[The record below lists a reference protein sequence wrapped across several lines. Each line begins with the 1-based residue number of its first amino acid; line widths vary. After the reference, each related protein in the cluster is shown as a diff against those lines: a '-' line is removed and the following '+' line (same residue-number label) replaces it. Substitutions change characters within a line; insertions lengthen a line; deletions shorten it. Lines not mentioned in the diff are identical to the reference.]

1 MIRLVS
7 TLVLLLALTPSPA
20 PAKGMTSVTM
30 KPLTAAGPDQE
41 VVRLVGEKNLKI
53 VQFILRNGKEMDR
66 HSVEEAATIHCVA
79 GSGMLIDDDGRNV
92 PLQAGSI
99 VILPP
104 GKEHVVKATPEI
116 SVLVTRLPKPQKPQ
130 GQPGMGMGMG
140 GGRKGAG
147 GGMRP
152 PLQ

>member
-1 MIRLVS
+1 MNRLIPAFA
-7 TLVLLLALTPSPA
+7 LLLAIVSLPA
-20 PAKGMTSVTM
+20 PAAGTFSVAM
-30 KPLTAAGPDQE
+30 KPLTSDGPDQE
-41 VVRLVGEKNLKI
+41 VVRLVGEKNLEI

-79 GSGMLIDDDGRNV
+79 GSGMLVDDDGRNV
-92 PLQAGSI
+92 PLRPGSI

-104 GKEHVVKATPEI
+104 GKEHVVKATPDI
-116 SVLVTRLPKPQKPQ
+116 SVLVTRLPRPQKPQ
-130 GQPGMGMGMG
+130 GQPGMGMG

-152 PLQ
+152 PMQ

>member
-1 MIRLVS
+1 MIRLVT
-7 TLVLLLALTPSPA
+7 TLALLLAISPSSA
-20 PAKGMTSVTM
+20 PAAGTMSVTM
-30 KPLTAAGPDQE
+30 KPLTAGGPDQE
-41 VVRLVGEKNLKI
+41 VVRLVSEKNLKI
-53 VQFILRNGKEMDR
+53 VQFILRNGNEMDR

-79 GSGMLIDDDGRNV
+79 GSGMLVDDDGRNV
-92 PLQAGSI
+92 PLQPGSI

-130 GQPGMGMGMG
+130 GQPGMGMG
-140 GGRKGAG
+140 GGRKGGG

-152 PLQ
+152 PMQ

>member
-1 MIRLVS
+1 MHRLVAP
-7 TLVLLLALTPSPA
+7 LALLLAIVPLAA
-20 PAKGMTSVTM
+20 PAAGTASVAMKALTSD
-30 KPLTAAGPDQE
+30 GPDQE
-41 VVRLVGEKNLKI
+41 VVRLADEKNLKL

-92 PLQAGSI
+92 PLQPGVI

-104 GKEHVVKATPEI
+104 GKEHVVKATPSI
-116 SVLVTRLPKPQKPQ
+116 SVLVTRLPKPQRPAD
-130 GQPGMGMGMG
+130 
-140 GGRKGAG
+140 GGRGQGMSGGRRG

-152 PLQ
+152 PGM

>member
-1 MIRLVS
+1 MNRLIPAFA
-7 TLVLLLALTPSPA
+7 LLLAIVSLPA
-20 PAKGMTSVTM
+20 PAAGTFSVAM
-30 KPLTAAGPDQE
+30 KPLTSDGPDQE

-53 VQFILRNGKEMDR
+53 VQLILRNGKEMDR

-79 GSGMLIDDDGRNV
+79 GSGMLVDDDGRNV
-92 PLQAGSI
+92 PLRPGSI

-104 GKEHVVKATPEI
+104 GKEHVVKATPDI
-116 SVLVTRLPKPQKPQ
+116 SVLVTRLPRPQKPQ
-130 GQPGMGMGMG
+130 GQPGMGMG

-152 PLQ
+152 PMQ

>member
-1 MIRLVS
+1 MNRFGFALA
-7 TLVLLLALTPSPA
+7 LLLAMPLPA
-20 PAKGMTSVTM
+20 PAAGTTSVAM
-30 KPLTAAGPDQE
+30 KPLTADGPDQE
-41 VVRLVGEKNLKI
+41 VVRLVSEKNLKI

-79 GSGMLIDDDGRNV
+79 GSGMLVDDDGRNV
-92 PLQAGSI
+92 PLQPGTI

-130 GQPGMGMGMG
+130 GQPGMGMG

-152 PLQ
+152 PGY

>member
-1 MIRLVS
+1 MNRFVS
-7 TLVLLLALTPSPA
+7 ALALLFAIVPLPSSA
-20 PAKGMTSVTM
+20 AGTSSVTM
-30 KPLTAAGPDQE
+30 KPLTVEGPDQE

-53 VQFILRNGKEMDR
+53 VQFILRRGKEMDR
-66 HSVEEAATIHCVA
+66 HSVDEPATIHCVA

-92 PLQAGSI
+92 PLQPGVI

-116 SVLVTRLPKPQKPQ
+116 SVLVTRLPNPQKPAEA
-130 GQPGMGMGMG
+130 GTGIGMGA
-140 GGRKGAG
+140 GRRG

-152 PLQ
+152 PGQ

>member
-1 MIRLVS
+1 MKRSGFAVA
-7 TLVLLLALTPSPA
+7 LLLAMSLPA
-20 PAKGMTSVTM
+20 PAAGTFSVAM
-30 KPLTAAGPDQE
+30 KPLTADGPDQE

-53 VQFILRNGKEMDR
+53 VQFILRKGKVMDR

-92 PLQAGSI
+92 PLQPGSI

-116 SVLVTRLPKPQKPQ
+116 SVLVTRLPTPQKPQ
-130 GQPGMGMGMG
+130 RDAGMGMGIG

-152 PLQ
+152 PMP